1 MTCGYLL
8 AEEERVGD
16 TRYRSSN
23 QYLNYCKNSGKI
35 ATLLILSEKFP
46 ESELDIEDDEFY
58 EEMVDMSYYTKDLRI
73 DDMKKHSTLILKEQS
88 IIAGVSNW
96 EYYFSSVYETIL
108 NDDDFIKKLYVDDG
122 KIKRFLNDFR
132 LKQEFHFL
140 TEDKIY
146 GINLGTYLIEAKLKK
161 INFQNE
167 NDLKKI
173 LKINDIDLVRI
184 DETNWNDIVNF
195 INGRHEIVHNPNNQI
210 INSYDKDRI
219 KIILKKMSFIV
230 KTVDE
235 NLFTNFEKLPRP
247 QSVPKSSPQ
256 GLRY

>member
-1 MTCGYLL
+1 MTYGYLL
-8 AEEERVGD
+8 AEEERVGYTN
-16 TRYRSSN
+16 TRWHPSD

-46 ESELDIEDDEFY
+46 ESKLGIEDEEFF
-58 EEMVDMSYYTKDLRI
+58 EEMADMYYYAEHLRM

-108 NDDDFIKKLYVDDG
+108 NDDDFIKKLYVGDG
-122 KIKRFLNDFR
+122 KIKGFLNDFR
-132 LKQEFHFL
+132 LEQEFHFL

-146 GINLGTYLIEAKLKK
+146 GIKLGTYLIEAKLKK
-161 INFQNE
+161 INFQNKD
-167 NDLKKI
+167 DLKKI

-184 DETNWNDIVNF
+184 DEPNWNDIVTF
-195 INGRHEIVHNPNNQI
+195 INDRHEIVHNPNNQI
-210 INSYDKDRI
+210 VNSYDKDRI

-230 KTVDE
+230 KTIDE
-235 NLFTNFEKLPRP
+235 KLFTNFENLPRP
-247 QSVPKSSPQ
+247 QSVPKSSP
-256 GLRY
+256 

>member
-1 MTCGYLL
+1 MYHMTYGYLL
-8 AEEERVGD
+8 TEEERVGD
-16 TRYRSSN
+16 TQYCPSD

-46 ESELDIEDDEFY
+46 ESKLDIEDEEFF
-58 EEMVDMSYYTKDLRI
+58 EEMANMSYYTEDLRI

-88 IIAGVSNW
+88 IIAGVSNL

-108 NDDDFIKKLYVDDG
+108 NDDDFIKKLYADDV
-122 KIKRFLNDFR
+122 KFKKFLADFR

-140 TEDKIY
+140 TEDKID

-161 INFQNE
+161 INFQDKG
-167 NDLKKI
+167 DLKKI

-195 INGRHEIVHNPNNQI
+195 INDRHEIVHNPNNQI

-219 KIILKKMSFIV
+219 EIILKEMSFIV
-230 KTVDE
+230 ETVDE
-235 NLFTNFEKLPRP
+235 KLFTNFENLPRP
-247 QSVPKSSPQ
+247 QSVPKSSP
-256 GLRY
+256 